1 MCAAIDWGQSDFPFG
16 LSGGRRTA
24 AAKAHSRKRG
34 CVRCTLCVARC
45 TLYAAVARYA
55 LRRAKVDGYM
65 KAIAQQR
72 QLVDKLVAQWRSA
85 GLDAVLCRTLA

>member
-1 MCAAIDWGQSDFPFG
+1 
-16 LSGGRRTA
+16 
-24 AAKAHSRKRG
+24 
-34 CVRCTLCVARC
+34 
-45 TLYAAVARYA
+45 
-55 LRRAKVDGYM
+55 M